1 MKTLAIIPARGGSKR
16 VPRKNILDLCGKPLI
31 AWTIEFAQSISWF
44 DRVHVS
50 TDCVEIAA
58 ISEKLGVKVP
68 FFRDPKSASD
78 TAATICVVREVI
90 EKLRALDE
98 TYDVVA
104 VLQPTTPW
112 RQITRWEEARKL
124 ISESEID
131 SVVGATPASQHPYH
145 MLRTNSDGLVEF
157 FFPLSV
163 RNLRSQDHPPAY
175 YINGSL
181 YLSKITNV
189 LNENSLS
196 GGKCAP
202 VICCMPYESIDID
215 TEADFHAAQ
224 FSLPEELSQ

>member
-16 VPRKNILDLCGKPLI
+16 VPKKNIRDLCGKPLI

-50 TDCVEIAA
+50 TDCKEIAA
-58 ISEKLGVKVP
+58 ISEKLGLEIP
-68 FFRDPKSASD
+68 FFRDPSSASD
-78 TAATICVVREVI
+78 TAATTSVVREVI
-90 EKLRALDE
+90 EKFGWFGE

-112 RQITRWEEARKL
+112 RQHARWEEAREL
-124 ISESEID
+124 ISKSEID
-131 SVVGATPASQHPYH
+131 SVVGIADAAKHPYH
-145 MLRTNSDGLVEF
+145 MLTTNSDELVEF
-157 FFPLSV
+157 FFPLSA
-163 RNLRSQDHPPAY
+163 RSLRSQEHPPAY

-189 LNENSLS
+189 LNENSLC
-196 GGKCAP
+196 GGRCAP
-202 VICCMPYESIDID
+202 VICSMPFENIDID

-224 FSLPEELSQ
+224 FSPPEELSL